1 MKPKEENV
9 NELTNTLKQ
18 NYLSEYSDLR
28 KQKLEIEERMSIL
41 DGEISKIILLEDRK
55 EEWIDKFQ
63 EHLWGHHQCDWDV
76 GNSYPNYP
84 YQLAVAYF
92 DWDGD
97 EPAYTVEE
105 AFQRYLD
112 NDK

>member
-1 MKPKEENV
+1 MKIKENV
-9 NELTNTLKQ
+9 NDLTNTLKQ
-18 NYLSEYSDLR
+18 YYLSEYSDLH

-63 EHLWGHHQCDWDV
+63 ERLWGHHTYDWDA
-76 GNSYPNYP
+76 GNRYPNYP
-84 YQLAVAYF
+84 YRLAVAYF
-92 DWDGD
+92 DWNDN
-97 EPAYTVEE
+97 EPAYTIEE

-112 NDK
+112 SDK